1 MDIAY
6 SLSIL
11 RKVVLLLLFQRVL
24 EKEDKKMRAN
34 FWTKRYCA
42 WEQ

>member
-34 FWTKRYCA
+34 F
-42 WEQ
+42 